1 MGKVVMV
8 DTVMPDVAMNYDAI
22 SMQDSEFVVDEMNNS
37 SNAIASQITLYVVIG
52 ICAIIGIVFGIIFG
66 KKAAY
71 K

>member
-8 DTVMPDVAMNYDAI
+8 DTVMPDVAMSYDAI

-37 SNAIASQITLYVVIG
+37 SNAIASQITLYIVIG

>member
-1 MGKVVMV
+1 MGEVVMV
-8 DTVMPDVAMNYDAI
+8 DTVMPDVATSYDAI

-37 SNAIASQITLYVVIG
+37 SNAIASQITLYIVIG

>member
-1 MGKVVMV
+1 MGEVVMV
-8 DTVMPDVAMNYDAI
+8 DTVMPDVAMSYDAI

-37 SNAIASQITLYVVIG
+37 SNAIASQITLYIVIG